1 MARYVRSLTY
11 KGREILFMNARGV
24 SGEAGIAAW
33 EEMKQEVLKRQDSHL
48 RLIDG
53 RDIAISPAIVRKAK
67 DVAEM
72 GRGQSDIRVAFVG
85 LSGLQKSTAQL
96 IAKGVNLRA
105 HFCETLE
112 EGQEWLIKEDD
123 ALRGG

>member
-1 MARYVRSLTY
+1 MAKYVRSLTY
-11 KGREILFMNARGV
+11 KGREILFMDARGV
-24 SGEAGIAAW
+24 SGEEGIAAW
-33 EEMKQEVLKRQDSHL
+33 DEMKQEVLKRHDTHL

-53 RDIAISPAIVRKAK
+53 RDIAITPAIVRKAK

-96 IAKGVNLRA
+96 IAKGVNLRV
-105 HFCETLE
+105 HFCDALE
-112 EGQEWLIKEDD
+112 EGKEWLIKEDD
-123 ALRGG
+123 GLRGG